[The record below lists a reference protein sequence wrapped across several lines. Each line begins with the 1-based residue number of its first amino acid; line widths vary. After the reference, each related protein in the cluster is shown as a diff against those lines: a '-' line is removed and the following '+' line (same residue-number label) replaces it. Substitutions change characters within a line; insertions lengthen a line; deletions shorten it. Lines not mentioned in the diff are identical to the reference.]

1 MARPFAPNEQLASL
15 PIEVIQGHKH
25 DLAGAESESGQNEQD
40 GEIAL
45 AGGGPLIA
53 LPEQLPHLIRRQ

>member
-1 MARPFAPNEQLASL
+1 MARAFAPNEQLASL
-15 PIEVIQGHKH
+15 PIEVIQGQKH
-25 DLAGAESESGQNEQD
+25 DLAGAESESGQNEHD
-40 GEIAL
+40 GEIGL